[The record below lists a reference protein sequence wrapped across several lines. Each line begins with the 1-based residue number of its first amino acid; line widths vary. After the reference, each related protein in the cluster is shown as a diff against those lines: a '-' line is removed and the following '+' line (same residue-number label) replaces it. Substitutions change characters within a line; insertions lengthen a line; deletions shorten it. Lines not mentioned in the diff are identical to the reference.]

1 MEVSSAQ
8 TQRTKGRGAK
18 FWAFVVAAA
27 VAVIFIVLNSK
38 SVDIN
43 FIVATVNTSLVVALL
58 VATLL
63 GVVIGYLG
71 ARFRSQ
77 GKSG

>member
-1 MEVSSAQ
+1 MSEVPHGGS
-8 TQRTKGRGAK
+8 TGRGAK
-18 FWAFVVAAA
+18 FWLFVLAAA
-27 VAVIFIVLNSK
+27 VAVLFIVLNSK

-63 GVVIGYLG
+63 GIIIGYLG
-71 ARFRSQ
+71 PRFRGS
-77 GKSG
+77 GKN

>member
-1 MEVSSAQ
+1 VSDVPHGGGQ
-8 TQRTKGRGAK
+8 GRGPR
-18 FWAFVVAAA
+18 FWALVVAAA
-27 VAVIFIVLNSK
+27 VAVLFIALNSK

-63 GVVIGYLG
+63 GVIVGYLL
-71 ARFRSQ
+71 ALFR
-77 GKSG
+77 KRDRN

>member
-1 MEVSSAQ
+1 MESGSVQKA
-8 TQRTKGRGAK
+8 RRGAK
-18 FWAFVVAAA
+18 FWAFLIVAAIA
-27 VAVIFIVLNSK
+27 VVFILLNSK

-63 GVVIGYLG
+63 GIVIGYL
-71 ARFRSQ
+71 AALFSR
-77 GKSG
+77 GKGD

>member
-1 MEVSSAQ
+1 M
-8 TQRTKGRGAK
+8 
-18 FWAFVVAAA
+18 VAAA

-38 SVDIN
+38 SVDID

-63 GVVIGYLG
+63 G
-71 ARFRSQ
+71 S
-77 GKSG
+77 

>member
-1 MEVSSAQ
+1 MSDVPYG
-8 TQRTKGRGAK
+8 GRRNRGPR
-18 FWAFVVAAA
+18 FWALVVAAA
-27 VAVIFIVLNSK
+27 VAALFIALNSK

-63 GVVIGYLG
+63 GVIVGYL
-71 ARFRSQ
+71 AAVFR
-77 GKSG
+77 KRDHD